1 MCIYIYIYILILYIW
16 EKWLWIGTC
25 FQQTMLDSERTSTLG
40 QFDPPE
46 ATNDPRASDHL
57 HRCGLFFPASAG
69 YGWKPR
75 ANVGS
80 LSALICDFQN
90 DMWRFPYMGI
100 LQNGWCIMGNPM
112 KIRLNPI
119 KMHDLEVPLF
129 YETSIF
135 TLQAFSELV
144 QQACTHS
151 FTHPSDSVIQYH
163 PTS

>member
-1 MCIYIYIYILILYIW
+1 MCVCVCAYIYINKQINKQINKSRYRYIDTYIHKYICVYIYILILYIW

-112 KIRLNPI
+112 KIPLNPI

-129 YETSIF
+129 
-135 TLQAFSELV
+135 
-144 QQACTHS
+144 
-151 FTHPSDSVIQYH
+151 
-163 PTS
+163 